1 MKLFKNY
8 KKLYETELKNRKMYE
23 ERYKQ
28 IKQENEDLQVKK
40 GYAKL
45 KKQLNEVLDE
55 NLGLKIENA
64 HLYTELEDTKGFKQ
78 QETEAKEV
86 LKEQVK
92 KYKKQISEL
101 KKQLKEK

>member
-8 KKLYETELKNRKMYE
+8 KKLYKIELENRKLYE

-28 IKQENEDLQVKK
+28 VKKENEELQVKQ
-40 GYAKL
+40 GYAEL
-45 KKQLNEVLDE
+45 KKKNNKLALE
-55 NLGLKIENA
+55 NRELKEIKA
-64 HLYTELEDTKGFKQ
+64 KLLIELEDINGFKA